1 MKKLLIIIIVVVLLG
16 GGAVLLRWRRER
28 VRASQVN
35 AANATGRPAFE
46 VRVERPIFNGARPP
60 WELPGVILGL
70 SERGPRFDQTSSGAK
85 VINVANDRLE
95 LSADGGWN
103 IFIVA
108 DGEGRIASETH
119 LQFPIKLGNR
129 PLNFDC
135 RPADHPTGHLIT
147 STNANSGEINGSFV
161 VEVVTC
167 INTKS
172 GKTAAWPYAP
182 LPIRG
187 SFSGLTND
195 RR

>member
-1 MKKLLIIIIVVVLLG
+1 MKKLLIIIIALVLLG
-16 GGAVLLRWRRER
+16 GAVVLLRWRRER
-28 VRASQVN
+28 VRASQ
-35 AANATGRPAFE
+35 AHATSTSGGPAFE
-46 VRVERPIFNGARPP
+46 VNVEAPMFSGRPP
-60 WELPGVILGL
+60 WEVPGVVLGL
-70 SERGPRFDQTSSGAK
+70 SERGPKFDQASSGAK
-85 VINVANDRLE
+85 VINVGKDRLE
-95 LSADGGWN
+95 LNADGGWN

-108 DGEGRIASETH
+108 DGEGRIASGTH

-147 STNANSGEINGSFV
+147 RTNANSGEIDGSFV
-161 VEVVTC
+161 VDVVTC

-172 GKTAAWPYAP
+172 GKTAAWPYEP
-182 LPIRG
+182 LTIRG

>member
-1 MKKLLIIIIVVVLLG
+1 MKKLLIIIIAVVLLG
-16 GGAVLLRWRRER
+16 GGAVLLSWRRER

-35 AANATGRPAFE
+35 AANATGGPAFE
-46 VRVERPIFNGARPP
+46 VNVEAPMLSGRPP
-60 WELPGVILGL
+60 WEIPGVILGF
-70 SERGPRFDQTSSGAK
+70 SERGPKFDQTSSGAK
-85 VINVANDRLE
+85 VIYVGKDRLV
-95 LSADGGWN
+95 LNADGGWN

-108 DGEGRIASETH
+108 DGEGRIASGTH

-135 RPADHPTGHLIT
+135 RPADHPSGHLIT

-161 VEVVTC
+161 VEVVKC

-172 GKTAAWPYAP
+172 GKTAAWPYEP
-182 LPIRG
+182 LTIRG
-187 SFSGLTND
+187 SFSGLMND